1 MTVIGNVANKPDRRD
16 TPAGQV
22 VSFRLG
28 STARYWSEED
38 KRWRDGSSLFLTVNC
53 WRRLVNGVALGVVK
67 GAPVIAHGPVR
78 LREYTTAEGQ
88 RRSVMEMRAVSV
100 GLDLA
105 RCLAERVDQQRRGGT
120 SGDAESGDP
129 GATSDQ
135 RGEGEQRGD
144 WDAEG
149 ARDPD
154 PREEPGAAE
163 DSGDAAPRSGV
174 PAVPAREAREPETV
188 QA

>member
-16 TPAGQV
+16 TPTGEV

-28 STARYWSEED
+28 STARYWSEEE
-38 KRWRDGSSLFLTVNC
+38 KSWRDGNSLFLTVNC

-78 LREYTTAEGQ
+78 LREYTTTEGQ

-105 RCLAERVDQQRRGGT
+105 RCLAERVDQQRRSGPADDAEP
-120 SGDAESGDP
+120 GDARPARE
-129 GATSDQ
+129 
-135 RGEGEQRGD
+135 GEGTPASSGP
-144 WDAEG
+144 A
-149 ARDPD
+149 
-154 PREEPGAAE
+154 PGAAGYGGIPE
-163 DSGDAAPRSGV
+163 AADGL
-174 PAVPAREAREPETV
+174 REPEPV
-188 QA
+188 EA

>member
-1 MTVIGNVANKPDRRD
+1 MFETYMTVIGNVANKPDRRD
-16 TPAGQV
+16 TPAGEV

-38 KRWRDGSSLFLTVNC
+38 KSWRDGSSLFLTVNC

-78 LREYTTAEGQ
+78 LREYTTQEGQ

-105 RCLAERVDQQRRGGT
+105 RCLAERVDQQRRSGPADVAEPGGVHPAREEEGT
-120 SGDAESGDP
+120 RAAPGRDP
-129 GATSDQ
+129 GAA
-135 RGEGEQRGD
+135 GYAGLPE
-144 WDAEG
+144 A
-149 ARDPD
+149 PD
-154 PREEPGAAE
+154 MP
-163 DSGDAAPRSGV
+163 
-174 PAVPAREAREPETV
+174 REPEPV
-188 QA
+188 EA